1 SRRAHPIARTG
12 DCHKT
17 GKESVDGEAYVPLF
31 AHEIRVEHRRQ
42 TRGASCKRGIRS
54 HSADAFEVHCG
65 ERASR
70 IETVP
75 SEPEQQSTAGGD
87 GEIVGHHRAA
97 AVSLELASQAWPE
110 NDRPSQRDEAT
121 NRMHD
126 RRSGE
131 VVEALSQSGKKVS
144 SRSHSGEEPVR
155 TPRPVTDDW
164 VNEAGHRDTI
174 EKVADKSGATDHRA
188 GSDRRAG
195 VREGELEEPEC
206 QERHARR
213 LVRCWSIFQEE

>member
-1 SRRAHPIARTG
+1 
-12 DCHKT
+12 
-17 GKESVDGEAYVPLF
+17 
-31 AHEIRVEHRRQ
+31 
-42 TRGASCKRGIRS
+42 
-54 HSADAFEVHCG
+54 
-65 ERASR
+65 
-70 IETVP
+70 
-75 SEPEQQSTAGGD
+75 
-87 GEIVGHHRAA
+87 
-97 AVSLELASQAWPE
+97 
-110 NDRPSQRDEAT
+110 
-121 NRMHD
+121 
-126 RRSGE
+126 GE

-213 LVRCWSIFQEE
+213 LVRCWSIFQEEPVISDESVPVAEHERGTERVKEESAQTGVDDALHQHVHGLARAAEPGFEHGEAHLHSENEEGSDECPGSVDGVDDIRDFDLWSSLGGIEIRKRKAGDKKDHGKSRQNPDRFA